1 MRLKYVFMVVIMLL
15 CSACSSDSRVKIL
28 QEQKRT
34 LESLYAQVKEII
46 ATQEEIN
53 ILEQKKQV
61 LSAVDSV
68 SLSCHEN
75 DAKSSKQEDMES
87 LEQEENTDETQRQTP
102 EQLLLSQMEK
112 DGELKPLKATEEDMC
127 VAVAQAERIERLQDI
142 MKELESKKK
151 EMRRKEQIYKK

>member
-46 ATQEEIN
+46 AMQEEIN
-53 ILEQKKQV
+53 TLEQKSQL
-61 LSAVDSV
+61 LSAADSIRGD
-68 SLSCHEN
+68 SIIRIFCYKN
-75 DAKSSKQEDMES
+75 DMQG
-87 LEQEENTDETQRQTP
+87 LEQEETEAQEQTP
-102 EQLLLSQMEK
+102 GQLLLNQMEK

-127 VAVAQAERIERLQDI
+127 IAVAQAERIERLQDI